1 MQGAALHGTLDTRLI
16 GVVIFV
22 YLLAAVLYFCYIPF
36 RNKWLGRLATIVAL
50 VGWIMETASMV
61 IRTVISYKV
70 GWGHAPFTNLYESMV
85 FFSWSIVII
94 YLLIEWKHKNK
105 TIGAFVMPFAFIA
118 LAYTTIGPG
127 IRTQIEPL
135 IPALQSDWL
144 IAHVIT
150 CFLGYA
156 AFAVSCGVS
165 IMYLIKA
172 RAQER
177 GKDIAFLPDLRILD
191 DLNYKAVVIGFPL
204 LTLGI
209 ITGAAWAN
217 YAWGSYWSWD
227 PKETWSLITW
237 LVYAAF
243 LHARFTRGW
252 RGKKTAILS
261 IIGFAAVLFT
271 YLGVNLLIVGLHSY
285 A

>member
-1 MQGAALHGTLDTRLI
+1 MQGLALYRTLDTKLI
-16 GVVIFV
+16 AVVIFI
-22 YLLAAVLYFCYIPF
+22 YLLATVLYFCHIPF
-36 RNKWLGRLATIVAL
+36 RNKWLGRSATLVTLAGL
-50 VGWIMETASMV
+50 VTETASMV
-61 IRTVISYKV
+61 IRTVISYRM

-94 YLLIEWKHKNK
+94 YLLIEWKYKNR

-135 IPALQSDWL
+135 VPALQSNWL

-165 IMYLIKA
+165 VMYLIKA

-177 GKDIAFLPDLRILD
+177 GGDIAFLPDLRVLD
-191 DLNYKAVVIGFPL
+191 DLNYKAVMIGFPL

-217 YAWGSYWSWD
+217 YAWGSYWTWD

-237 LVYAAF
+237 LIYAAF

-252 RGKKTAILS
+252 RGKKTAVLS
-261 IIGFAAVLFT
+261 IIGFTAVLFT
-271 YLGVNLLIVGLHSY
+271 YLGVNLLISGLHSY

>member
-22 YLLAAVLYFCYIPF
+22 YLLATVLYFCYIPF

-94 YLLIEWKHKNK
+94 YLLIEWKYKNK

>member
-1 MQGAALHGTLDTRLI
+1 MHSAVVSHTLDTRLVGI
-16 GVVIFV
+16 AIFV
-22 YLLAAVLYFCYIPF
+22 YLLATVLYFVYLPF
-36 RNKWLGRLATIVAL
+36 KKQGVGIGASLVAL
-50 VGWIMETASMV
+50 VGWGLVTASMV
-61 IRTVISYKV
+61 ARAVISYRM
-70 GWGHAPFTNLYESMV
+70 GWGHAPFANLYESMV
-85 FFSWSIVII
+85 FFAWAIVLI
-94 YLLIEWKHKNK
+94 YLIIEWRYKNR
-105 TIGAFVMPFAFIA
+105 TMGAFVMPFAFVA

-165 IMYLIKA
+165 VMYLIKA
-172 RAQER
+172 RAR
-177 GKDIAFLPDLRILD
+177 DKGKDIAFLPDLRALD
-191 DLNYKAVVIGFPL
+191 EINYKSVGVGFPL

-209 ITGAAWAN
+209 ITGAVWAN

-237 LVYAAF
+237 LIYAAF
-243 LHARFTRGW
+243 LHARFARGW
-252 RGKKTAILS
+252 RGKETAILS
-261 IIGFAAVLFT
+261 IIGFVAVLFT